1 MKVTLIGGGGFR
13 APMLDR
19 SLAWGADAIGIDE
32 VVSYDTDE
40 ARLRSIADVL
50 RAMDEERGG
59 GLPRRTTTDLDDAL
73 DGAGAVLAAIRVG
86 GNAGRVVDET
96 VPVELGVLGQETVGP
111 GGIAFALRTLPV
123 MRELAARVATRAP
136 DAWFLNFTN
145 PAGLVTE
152 ALRDILGDRAIG
164 ICDSPI
170 SLGRAVAAALGRPA
184 NALELDYAGL
194 NHLGW
199 LTAARED
206 GLDRLPELLASDRA
220 TDVEEVRL
228 FGLERVREL
237 GMIPNE
243 YLAYYEQADAI
254 VRRMR
259 ERGATR
265 GQQVA
270 AQQTGFFDERFDGP
284 ADALAGWRRARDARH
299 LTYMDEAGG
308 DRETTEAGI
317 APTDGPQDEGYGAVA
332 VGFLRAVVTD
342 AAERLIVNT
351 ANMGRLP
358 FLDDDA
364 VVEAPTLVGRE
375 GCAPVAVG
383 ALLPE
388 QRELVI
394 RVKEVERL
402 TLRASSERSAALAI
416 AGDRAASRRRLPS
429 ARRTDL
435 RRLRGTPAGVRG
447 PVRLT
452 RTTDDALP
460 LQSDLTRPA
469 STGICLPDD
478 LRDRRHR
485 DGLVRERHGCA
496 RPGAC
501 SGSSP
506 SSTACRTTSGRGRR
520 CSCRGM
526 PASRTGRS
534 SSSRGT
540 STSRSA

>member
-1 MKVTLIGGGGFR
+1 MKITLIGGGGFR

-19 SLAWGADAIGIDE
+19 SLVWGAEAIRIDE

-59 GLPRRTTTDLDDAL
+59 GIPRRTTTHLDDAL

-123 MRELAARVATRAP
+123 MRTLAARVATRAP

-152 ALRDILGDRAIG
+152 ALRDVLGDRAIG

-170 SLGRAVAAALGRPA
+170 SLGRAVATALDSPA
-184 NALELDYAGL
+184 NGLALDYAGL

-199 LTAARED
+199 LAAARGD
-206 GLDRLPELLASDRA
+206 GRDLLPELLAGDRA

-254 VRRMR
+254 VRTMR

-270 AQQTGFFDERFDGP
+270 AQQSGFFDERFDGP

-299 LTYMDEAGG
+299 RTYMDEAGG
-308 DRETTEAGI
+308 DRETTGAGA
-317 APTDGPQDEGYGAVA
+317 APDDDPQDEGYGAVA

-351 ANMGRLP
+351 ANRGRLP

-364 VVEAPTLVGRE
+364 VVEAPALVGRE
-375 GCAPVAVG
+375 GCAPVTAA
-383 ALLPE
+383 ALRPQ

-402 TLRASSERSAALAI
+402 TLRASSERSAGLAI
-416 AGDRAASRRRLPS
+416 QAIAQHPVVDSRPLAERIFAGYAERQPGFA
-429 ARRTDL
+429 DL
-435 RRLRGTPAGVRG
+435 F
-447 PVRLT
+447 
-452 RTTDDALP
+452 D
-460 LQSDLTRPA
+460 
-469 STGICLPDD
+469 
-478 LRDRRHR
+478 
-485 DGLVRERHGCA
+485 
-496 RPGAC
+496 
-501 SGSSP
+501 
-506 SSTACRTTSGRGRR
+506 
-520 CSCRGM
+520 
-526 PASRTGRS
+526 
-534 SSSRGT
+534 
-540 STSRSA
+540 

>member
-19 SLAWGADAIGIDE
+19 SLAWGADQIGIDE

-40 ARLRSIADVL
+40 TRLRSIAGVL
-50 RAMDEERGG
+50 RAMDDELGG

-73 DGAGAVLAAIRVG
+73 DGAGAVLTAIRVG

-96 VPVELGVLGQETVGP
+96 VPLALGVLGQETVGP

-123 MRELAARVATRAP
+123 MRGLASAVAARAP
-136 DAWFLNFTN
+136 DAWFINFTN

-152 ALRDILGDRAIG
+152 AMRDVLGDRAVG

-170 SLGRAVAAALGRPA
+170 SLGRAVATALGRST

-206 GLDRLPELLASDRA
+206 GRDLLPELLASERA

-254 VRRMR
+254 VRTMR
-259 ERGATR
+259 DRGATR

-270 AQQTGFFDERFDGP
+270 GQQTGFFAERYDVP

-308 DRETTEAGI
+308 DRETTDAGTSPDD
-317 APTDGPQDEGYGAVA
+317 APPDEGYGAVA
-332 VGFLRAVVTD
+332 VSFLRAVVTD
-342 AAERLIVNT
+342 AAERLIVDT

-358 FLDDDA
+358 YLDDDA
-364 VVEAPTLVGRE
+364 VVEAPTLVGRQ
-375 GCAPVAVG
+375 GCSPVAAG
-383 ALLPE
+383 ALRPE
-388 QRELVI
+388 QQALLI

-402 TLRASSERSAALAI
+402 TIRASSDRSAALAI
-416 AGDRAASRRRLPS
+416 EAIARHPVVDSRPLAERIFAGYVERQPGFAALF
-429 ARRTDL
+429 D
-435 RRLRGTPAGVRG
+435 
-447 PVRLT
+447 
-452 RTTDDALP
+452 
-460 LQSDLTRPA
+460 
-469 STGICLPDD
+469 
-478 LRDRRHR
+478 
-485 DGLVRERHGCA
+485 
-496 RPGAC
+496 
-501 SGSSP
+501 
-506 SSTACRTTSGRGRR
+506 
-520 CSCRGM
+520 
-526 PASRTGRS
+526 
-534 SSSRGT
+534 
-540 STSRSA
+540 

>member
-13 APMLDR
+13 VPMLDR

-40 ARLRSIADVL
+40 GRLGAIADVL
-50 RAMDEERGG
+50 RAMDDEHGG
-59 GLPRRTTTDLDDAL
+59 GLPRRATTDLDDAL
-73 DGAGAVLAAIRVG
+73 EGAGAILAAIRVG

-123 MRELAARVATRAP
+123 MRSFAARVATRAP

-152 ALRDILGDRAIG
+152 ALRDTLGDRAVG

-170 SLGRAVAAALGRPA
+170 SLGRAVAAALGVPA
-184 NALELDYAGL
+184 SALAFDYAGL

-199 LTAARED
+199 LTAVRED
-206 GLDRLPELLASDRA
+206 SLDRLPELLASEA
-220 TDVEEVRL
+220 AWEVEEVRL

-243 YLAYYEQADAI
+243 YLAYYEQADVI

-270 AQQTGFFDERFDGP
+270 AQQTGFFDERFDRP

-317 APTDGPQDEGYGAVA
+317 ALTDGPQDEGYGAVA

-364 VVEAPTLVGRE
+364 VVEAPTMVGRE
-375 GCAPVAVG
+375 GCAPVVVG

-388 QRELVI
+388 QQELAI

-402 TLRASSERSAALAI
+402 TLRASTERSAVLAI
-416 AGDRAASRRRLPS
+416 EAIARHPVVDSRLLAERIFAGYVDRQPGFA
-429 ARRTDL
+429 DL
-435 RRLRGTPAGVRG
+435 FG
-447 PVRLT
+447 
-452 RTTDDALP
+452 
-460 LQSDLTRPA
+460 
-469 STGICLPDD
+469 
-478 LRDRRHR
+478 
-485 DGLVRERHGCA
+485 
-496 RPGAC
+496 
-501 SGSSP
+501 
-506 SSTACRTTSGRGRR
+506 
-520 CSCRGM
+520 
-526 PASRTGRS
+526 
-534 SSSRGT
+534 
-540 STSRSA
+540 

>member
-19 SLAWGADAIGIDE
+19 SLSWGADAIGIDE
-32 VVSYDTDE
+32 VVFYDTDE
-40 ARLRSIADVL
+40 ARLRTIADVL
-50 RAMDEERGG
+50 RAMDEEHGG
-59 GLPRRTTTDLDDAL
+59 GLPRRTTTDLHDAL
-73 DGAGAVLAAIRVG
+73 DGAGAVLTAIRVG

-96 VPVELGVLGQETVGP
+96 VPLGLGVLGQETVGP

-123 MRELAARVATRAP
+123 MRDLATTVATRAP

-152 ALRDILGDRAIG
+152 AVRDILGDRAVG

-170 SLGRAVAAALGRPA
+170 SLGRAVAAALGRPS
-184 NALELDYAGL
+184 NALELDYAGV

-206 GLDRLPELLASDRA
+206 GRDLLPELLASGRA

-254 VRRMR
+254 VRMMR
-259 ERGATR
+259 GRGASR

-270 AQQTGFFDERFDGP
+270 AQQTGFFDERFEEP

-299 LTYMDEAGG
+299 RTYMDEAGG
-308 DRETTEAGI
+308 DRETTDA
-317 APTDGPQDEGYGAVA
+317 APSTDDGPPDHGYGAVA

-358 FLDDDA
+358 FLDDEA
-364 VVEAPTLVGRE
+364 VVEAPAVVGRD
-375 GCAPVAVG
+375 GCAPVSVG
-383 ALLPE
+383 TLLPE
-388 QRELVI
+388 QRALLV

-402 TLRASSERSAALAI
+402 TLRASSERSSALAI
-416 AGDRAASRRRLPS
+416 EAIARHPVVGSRPLAERIFAGYVDRQPGFA
-429 ARRTDL
+429 DL
-435 RRLRGTPAGVRG
+435 F
-447 PVRLT
+447 
-452 RTTDDALP
+452 D
-460 LQSDLTRPA
+460 
-469 STGICLPDD
+469 
-478 LRDRRHR
+478 
-485 DGLVRERHGCA
+485 
-496 RPGAC
+496 
-501 SGSSP
+501 
-506 SSTACRTTSGRGRR
+506 
-520 CSCRGM
+520 
-526 PASRTGRS
+526 
-534 SSSRGT
+534 
-540 STSRSA
+540 

>member
-13 APMLDR
+13 VPMLDR

-40 ARLRSIADVL
+40 GRLGAIADVL
-50 RAMDEERGG
+50 RAMDDEHGG
-59 GLPRRTTTDLDDAL
+59 GLPRRATTDLDDAL
-73 DGAGAVLAAIRVG
+73 EGAGAILAAIRVG

-123 MRELAARVATRAP
+123 MRSFAARPPPPAP

-152 ALRDILGDRAIG
+152 ALRDTLGDRAVG

-170 SLGRAVAAALGRPA
+170 SLGRAVAAALGVPA
-184 NALELDYAGL
+184 SALAFDYAGL

-199 LTAARED
+199 LTAVRED
-206 GLDRLPELLASDRA
+206 SLDRLPELLASEA
-220 TDVEEVRL
+220 AWEVEEVRL

-243 YLAYYEQADAI
+243 YLAYYEQADVI

-270 AQQTGFFDERFDGP
+270 AQQTGFFDERFDRP

-317 APTDGPQDEGYGAVA
+317 ALTDGPQDEGYGAVA

-364 VVEAPTLVGRE
+364 VVEAPTMVGRE
-375 GCAPVAVG
+375 GCAPVVVG

-388 QRELVI
+388 QQELAI

-402 TLRASSERSAALAI
+402 TLRASTERSAVLAI
-416 AGDRAASRRRLPS
+416 EAIARHPVVDSRLLAERIFAGYVDRQPGFA
-429 ARRTDL
+429 DL
-435 RRLRGTPAGVRG
+435 FG
-447 PVRLT
+447 
-452 RTTDDALP
+452 
-460 LQSDLTRPA
+460 
-469 STGICLPDD
+469 
-478 LRDRRHR
+478 
-485 DGLVRERHGCA
+485 
-496 RPGAC
+496 
-501 SGSSP
+501 
-506 SSTACRTTSGRGRR
+506 
-520 CSCRGM
+520 
-526 PASRTGRS
+526 
-534 SSSRGT
+534 
-540 STSRSA
+540 

>member
-1 MKVTLIGGGGFR
+1 MKVALIGGGGFR
-13 APMLDR
+13 VPMLDR

-50 RAMDEERGG
+50 RAMDDERGG
-59 GLPRRTTTDLDDAL
+59 GLPRRTTTDLNDAL

-123 MRELAARVATRAP
+123 MRTLAARVAARAP

-170 SLGRAVAAALGRPA
+170 SLGRAVAAALERPA
-184 NALELDYAGL
+184 NGLELDYAGL

-199 LTAARED
+199 LTAARDD

-228 FGLERVREL
+228 FGIERVRAL

-270 AQQTGFFDERFDGP
+270 AQQSGFFDERFDGP
-284 ADALAGWRRARDARH
+284 VDALAGWRRARDARH
-299 LTYMDEAGG
+299 RTYMDEAGG
-308 DRETTEAGI
+308 DRETTEAGV
-317 APTDGPQDEGYGAVA
+317 APSDDPEDEGYGAVA

-342 AAERLIVNT
+342 AAERFIVNT
-351 ANMGRLP
+351 ANMGRLT

-364 VVEAPTLVGRE
+364 VVEAPVLVGRD
-375 GCAPVAVG
+375 GCAPVAAG
-383 ALLPE
+383 PLLPE

-402 TLRASSERSAALAI
+402 TLRASSERSAALAMQAI
-416 AGDRAASRRRLPS
+416 AQH
-429 ARRTDL
+429 
-435 RRLRGTPAGVRG
+435 
-447 PVRLT
+447 PVV
-452 RTTDDALP
+452 DSLP
-460 LQSDLTRPA
+460 LAERIFAGYVERQPGFA
-469 STGICLPDD
+469 
-478 LRDRRHR
+478 
-485 DGLVRERHGCA
+485 GLFD
-496 RPGAC
+496 
-501 SGSSP
+501 
-506 SSTACRTTSGRGRR
+506 
-520 CSCRGM
+520 
-526 PASRTGRS
+526 
-534 SSSRGT
+534 
-540 STSRSA
+540 